1 MHISSCIKLI
11 FGVIIYF
18 AVKSATQNIYRFSDS
33 QTLNNMK
40 VAWISFVKYTER
52 YFNGTSFLK
61 QMVASVAVCQRL
73 CIINE
78 PCKAFNLLP
87 ISNGLQC
94 QLFNKSLYG
103 SSCSLERHMTS
114 IYYTISNPCTRIYNL
129 CADHQECIPDEHMTS
144 YSCKNKTGLQL
155 PHFCP
160 TNINISWFVHQAAIP
175 TPFCQVCDANKV
187 PGSFVILNMIRGENF
202 QRNWQ
207 DYKHGFGGNS
217 FYVGHELVYQL
228 TTKYPCELHV
238 YMSGPEGEY
247 EFFYEKFSI
256 DGEDRDYKVEIN
268 GFKVVSG
275 EGLTDEFSYSHNNK
289 FSAYDRGV
297 KMEKAKKLGT
307 ALWYHLDLKCNFFS
321 GFWRPI
327 TGTDTSRYFTNVVL
341 KLKKKV

>member
-11 FGVIIYF
+11 FCITSYF

-33 QTLNNMK
+33 QTLNNIK

-52 YFNGTSFLK
+52 YFNGTSFFK
-61 QMVASVAVCQRL
+61 QMVASVGVCQRL

-78 PCKAFNLLP
+78 TCKAFNLLP
-87 ISNGLQC
+87 IGKDLQC

-114 IYYTISNPCTRIYNL
+114 IYYTISNPCTSIYNL
-129 CADHQECIPDEHMTS
+129 CSDHQECIPDEDMTS

-160 TNINISWFVHQAAIP
+160 TNINSSWFVHQAAIP
-175 TPFCQVCDANKV
+175 TPFCHVCDANKL
-187 PGSFVILNMIRGENF
+187 PGSFVILHMIRGENF

-217 FYVGHELVYQL
+217 FYVGHELVYKL
-228 TTKYPCELHV
+228 TAKYPCELHV
-238 YMSGPEGEY
+238 KMSGPEGDY
-247 EFFYEKFSI
+247 EFFYKSFSI
-256 DGEDRDYKVEIN
+256 GNEGENYKLKIE
-268 GFKVVSG
+268 GFNLVSG
-275 EGLTDEFSYSHNNK
+275 EGLTDEFSKSDGK
-289 FSAYDRGV
+289 TFSTYDYGGS
-297 KMEKAKKLGT
+297 KSKAQDHGA
-307 ALWYHLDLKCNFFS
+307 ALWYHFQLQCNPFS
-321 GFWRPI
+321 GYWFPI
-327 TGTDTSRYFTNVVL
+327 TGTEKSRYFTNVVF